1 MPVCDKCISSVVLKA
16 SETGSW
22 SQTDKVGCPFS
33 QGCQHG
39 FQHVLTKTLTDAHQ
53 TPEEKTDLYHSARET
68 ASGTTSKISL

>member
-1 MPVCDKCISSVVLKA
+1 MQVCDKCTCSVFLKA

-39 FQHVLTKTLTDAHQ
+39 FQHVLTKSLTDAHQ
-53 TPEEKTDLYHSARET
+53 APEEKADLYHSACEP
-68 ASGTTSKISL
+68 ASGTTSKITL